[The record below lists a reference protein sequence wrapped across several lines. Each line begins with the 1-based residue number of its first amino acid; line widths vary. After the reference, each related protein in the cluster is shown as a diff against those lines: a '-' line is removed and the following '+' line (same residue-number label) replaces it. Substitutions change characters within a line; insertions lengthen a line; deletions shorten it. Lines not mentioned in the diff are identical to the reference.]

1 MKLVQPLLFSALA
14 CLPIISFATV
24 GGQQRIEVLGY
35 DQKDQKVYLLR
46 HYEDGR
52 GRLPQL
58 YYYNFK
64 SKQPNQLVQV
74 NSLYINPKTK
84 KIDYDQPPTRFNTEL
99 AKIKNRLKPLTKLR
113 TQQAQIKVLH
123 SSKRRADWINGTEP
137 VPQWQYCY
145 QVNAGNFRSTVQ
157 QATSYKQGLNIHQ
170 AYNIPQQS
178 KMLVTV
184 KYLGIP
190 FEMGYP
196 IEDPVLLSNSQ

>member
-1 MKLVQPLLFSALA
+1 MKLVQPFLFSALA

-58 YYYNFK
+58 YYYNFE

-84 KIDYDQPPTRFNTEL
+84 KIDYDQQPTRFNAEL
-99 AKIKNRLKPLTKLR
+99 AKIKNRLKPLTKVS

-123 SSKRRADWINGTEP
+123 SSKRSADWINGTEP

-145 QVNAGNFRSTVQ
+145 RVDAGNFRSTVQ

>member
-1 MKLVQPLLFSALA
+1 MKLVQPFLFSALA

-84 KIDYDQPPTRFNTEL
+84 KLTMTSNQPALMPSWP
-99 AKIKNRLKPLTKLR
+99 KLKT
-113 TQQAQIKVLH
+113 A
-123 SSKRRADWINGTEP
+123 
-137 VPQWQYCY
+137 
-145 QVNAGNFRSTVQ
+145 
-157 QATSYKQGLNIHQ
+157 
-170 AYNIPQQS
+170 
-178 KMLVTV
+178 
-184 KYLGIP
+184 
-190 FEMGYP
+190 
-196 IEDPVLLSNSQ
+196 